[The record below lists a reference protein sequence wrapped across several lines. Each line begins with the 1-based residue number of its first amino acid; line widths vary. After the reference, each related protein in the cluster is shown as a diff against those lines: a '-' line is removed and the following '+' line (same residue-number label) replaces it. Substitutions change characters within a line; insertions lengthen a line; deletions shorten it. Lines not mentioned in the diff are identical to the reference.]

1 LVVLAE
7 DDEEAELDALEL
19 DSDFLV
25 SGFFVSDE
33 LFDSLVDEDEL
44 AAGVSLELAATV
56 LDDLASERASL
67 R

>member
-1 LVVLAE
+1 LAVPVDE
-7 DDEEAELDALEL
+7 DAELAVEALEL
-19 DSDFLV
+19 DSDFLE

-33 LFDSLVDEDEL
+33 LFDSLVEEVV
-44 AAGVSLELAATV
+44 AGVSLELAATV

>member
-1 LVVLAE
+1 LAVPVDE
-7 DDEEAELDALEL
+7 DAELALEALEL
-19 DSDFLV
+19 DSGFLE

-33 LFDSLVDEDEL
+33 LFDSLVDEL
-44 AAGVSLELAATV
+44 AAGASLELAATV

>member
-1 LVVLAE
+1 LAVPV
-7 DDEEAELDALEL
+7 DDDAELALEALEL
-19 DSDFLV
+19 DSDFLA

-33 LFDSLVDEDEL
+33 LFGSLVDEL
-44 AAGVSLELAATV
+44 VAGVSLELAATV

>member
-1 LVVLAE
+1 LVVLVE
-7 DDEEAELDALEL
+7 EDEEAALEALEL
-19 DSDFLV
+19 DSAFLA

-33 LFDSLVDEDEL
+33 LFDSLVDEL
-44 AAGVSLELAATV
+44 AAGVSPEPAATV